1 MDVLGPRGRIGIL
14 VPAFNTVVQPE
25 METLRPPGV
34 TNQVGRFAFD
44 ANVLENVKEEARKLA
59 TARVGALLVALST
72 DGIPGGL
79 ALLEQGAA
87 DVTAETGLPV
97 VTASHGTHA
106 VLRARGL
113 RRLGL
118 VTPFGA
124 AENEAARAA
133 FAEAGFEIVADRGL
147 ERPIDQIGET
157 PLDDIRAAFAQV
169 AASDVDGLVQVGT
182 GLPVVGLIEE
192 LEREHGRP
200 VIACNAA
207 SYAEALRA
215 AGAASGG

>member
-1 MDVLGPRGRIGIL
+1 MDVLSPRGRIGIV

-25 METLRPPGV
+25 MEALRPSGV

-87 DVTAETGLPV
+87 DIAAETGLPV

-124 AENEAARAA
+124 AENEVARAA
-133 FAEAGFEIVADRGL
+133 FREAGFEVVADYGL

-157 PLDDIRAAFAQV
+157 PLDDIRAAFAEV
-169 AASDVDGLVQVGT
+169 APSDVDGLVQVGT

-192 LEREHGRP
+192 LEREHDRP
-200 VIACNAA
+200 VVACNAA
-207 SYAEALRA
+207 SYEEALRA
-215 AGAASGG
+215 AGVATGA